1 MPAAAHEQVE
11 FLMTRL
17 GMEVKEVSPLEYG
30 VHQPGHEAVNAGM
43 NAQQV
48 EELTD
53 VLPVIQTSQ
62 K

>member
-1 MPAAAHEQVE
+1 
-11 FLMTRL
+11 MTRL
-17 GMEVKEVSPLEYG
+17 GMEFKEVSPLEYG